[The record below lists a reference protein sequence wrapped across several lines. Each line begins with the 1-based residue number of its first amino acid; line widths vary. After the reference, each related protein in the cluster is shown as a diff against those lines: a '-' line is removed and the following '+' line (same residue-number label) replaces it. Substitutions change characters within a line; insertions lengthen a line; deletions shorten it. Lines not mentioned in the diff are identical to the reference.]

1 MISAN
6 TLFHFT
12 NSIENLQN
20 ILTNNFSPR
29 YCLEYFDYVDKFEEY
44 LALPMVCFCD
54 IPLSQTTEH
63 IDKYGSY
70 AIGLKKEWAIQ
81 NAITPVLYLH
91 NESQTRKIINS
102 ASNKLLKL
110 DKLETVIKRHVSARG
125 TMDAFGLFFFCKK
138 YKGNMW
144 RNGKLKKDIT
154 FYNEREWRYIPD
166 SDVLLKINPGL
177 FISKKEYDD
186 FDKRKSHNESL
197 SFIKIN
203 FTPNDIKY
211 VIIKKESERLK
222 ITKMINKIKGSLY
235 STDELKVLSSKII
248 SVEQI
253 KEDF

>member
-1 MISAN
+1 
-6 TLFHFT
+6 
-12 NSIENLQN
+12 
-20 ILTNNFSPR
+20 
-29 YCLEYFDYVDKFEEY
+29 
-44 LALPMVCFCD
+44 
-54 IPLSQTTEH
+54 
-63 IDKYGSY
+63 
-70 AIGLKKEWAIQ
+70 
-81 NAITPVLYLH
+81 
-91 NESQTRKIINS
+91 
-102 ASNKLLKL
+102 
-110 DKLETVIKRHVSARG
+110 
-125 TMDAFGLFFFCKK
+125 
-138 YKGNMW
+138 MW